1 MTTAADTA
9 TVVADADAVT
19 GKRLARVALRVRWRD
34 LDAFEHVNNASFLT
48 FLEEARLAW
57 LDSLGDGWQGEA
69 FKPVLA
75 ATHLNYRRQL
85 TWPNEVAVELHV
97 ERLGTTSLTLAHRI
111 VGTDDAMP
119 LYLDGNVVMVWIDP
133 ATGSPVPLPAV
144 IRNAC
149 V

>member
-1 MTTAADTA
+1 MTA
-9 TVVADADAVT
+9 TVGGNAPAVAA
-19 GKRLARVALRVRWRD
+19 KRLACVALRVRWRD

-57 LDSLGDGWQGEA
+57 LDSLGDGWQGAA

-85 TWPNEVAVELHV
+85 TWPNEVTVELYV
-97 ERLGTTSLTLAHRI
+97 ERLGSTSLTMAHRI
-111 VGTDDAMP
+111 VAANDATL

-133 ATGSPVPLPAV
+133 ARGTPVPLPAV

-149 V
+149 E